1 MDIVLP
7 VSIGILFGPLMLV
20 RLNYIDGQFDKLLLK
35 FQKSLKSVD
44 EKFQQEL
51 ARTPPRRDVVL
62 SYATQMGAQ
71 STICDNIKG
80 YSAKNRLYIGFD
92 LAAIITAIGISAVEG
107 SNGIQFETT
116 AGILRTV
123 LVTSVV
129 LSLLT
134 FIEKYSQFHRLKNK
148 AMSIKD

>member
-80 YSAKNRLYIGFD
+80 YSTKNRLYIGFD
-92 LAAIITAIGISAVEG
+92 LAAIITAIGISAMEG

-116 AGILRTV
+116 AGILRAV

-148 AMSIKD
+148 AMSIED